1 MTNSKRKA
9 ASLFLVL
16 ALGVVCWACDPNRVY
31 EHYHD
36 IPKNQWFIDSVQT
49 YTFTI
54 EDPAIAYNVYY
65 NVRNSISYPYYNL
78 FVTYSLTDKQGKQ
91 LSSQLQ
97 ELMLMDAKT
106 GKPLGDGLGDIFD
119 HQVISL
125 SNYKFP
131 AKGTYTFKIK
141 QYMRKDPLPEIM
153 SMGIRVEKVNP

>member
-1 MTNSKRKA
+1 MIKSKRT
-9 ASLFLVL
+9 SVNLFILL
-16 ALGVVCWACDPNRVY
+16 TLGFVCWACDPDRVY
-31 EHYHD
+31 EKYND
-36 IPKNQWFIDSVQT
+36 IPENQWFIDSLQT

-54 EDPAIAYNVYY
+54 DDPALAYNLYY

-78 FVTYSLTDKQGKQ
+78 FVTYYLTDAKGKQ

-106 GKPLGDGLGDIFD
+106 GKPLGDGVGDIFD
-119 HQVISL
+119 HQISLL

-131 AKGTYTFKIK
+131 QKGSYTVKIK

-153 SMGIRVEKVNP
+153 SIGIRVEKAAK